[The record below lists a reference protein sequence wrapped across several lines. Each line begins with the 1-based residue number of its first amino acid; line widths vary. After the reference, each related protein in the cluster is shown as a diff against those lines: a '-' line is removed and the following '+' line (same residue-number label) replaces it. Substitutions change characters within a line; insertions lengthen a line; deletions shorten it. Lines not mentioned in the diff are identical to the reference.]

1 MSTRWNWLYR
11 EFSHDVT
18 TAISVFQNNE
28 TAAMLVFQTSSV
40 RVERSSYVKTL
51 FVPKNLYSC
60 RSLKSHVVSC
70 NLVPRVIFYFPEQ
83 ERERGTNRRGPWKQS
98 WFSWCPYYRGASD
111 IQRGTLGESWL
122 NICKL
127 KSDLMLTVM
136 SLVSVRVL
144 ITPDNK
150 CFTAVSVRTDGAELK
165 RRKLIS
171 KYPSQVEVPIIDTG
185 FSFITSWKLPWKR
198 QCFENGNLEVSTFW
212 PRK

>member
-1 MSTRWNWLYR
+1 MIPRGVDKVKLTVQRVFTSRHDSHIGIPKQWNGGNVGVPNQFRACWTFFICKNSLCSNK
-11 EFSHDVT
+11 FVQLQVT
-18 TAISVFQNNE
+18 
-28 TAAMLVFQTSSV
+28 
-40 RVERSSYVKTL
+40 
-51 FVPKNLYSC
+51 
-60 RSLKSHVVSC
+60 
-70 NLVPRVIFYFPEQ
+70 RVIFYFPER

-98 WFSWCPYYRGASD
+98 WFSWCPYYRGVSD

-165 RRKLIS
+165 KRKLIS

>member
-51 FVPKNLYSC
+51 FVPINLYSC

-70 NLVPRVIFYFPEQ
+70 NLVPRVIFYFPER
-83 ERERGTNRRGPWKQS
+83 ERERGTNRRGVWEQS
-98 WFSWCPYYRGASD
+98 WFTWCPYCRGVSD
-111 IQRGTLGESWL
+111 IQRGSLGESWL

-136 SLVSVRVL
+136 SFVSVRVL
-144 ITPDNK
+144 ITPDSK

-165 RRKLIS
+165 RRKLIN
-171 KYPSQVEVPIIDTG
+171 KNPLQVEVRAFRLSHPENYHEKGNVLKTG
-185 FSFITSWKLPWKR
+185 TQRLARFDL
-198 QCFENGNLEVSTFW
+198 GNILNE
-212 PRK
+212 